1 MTHPIPSARPS
12 GRRTTVLLL
21 AAVFLGAAGCAQI
34 QPRGQAAEDPEA
46 KFDLKEVLTVGDV
59 TDVANA
65 APLQVSGV
73 GLVKGLDGTGGAAPP
88 SEFRGL
94 LEQQLL
100 KQGVRD
106 VKRELESPENAMV
119 LLTAVIPPGAR
130 KGDPLDIQVT
140 LPVGS
145 KVTSLRGGVLKECVL
160 RNYDTSH
167 NLDPAYQG
175 SNKLLPGHILA
186 KARGPLLV
194 GFGPEQDEGMRL
206 RQARIWDGGVSLIDR
221 PFYLELKDD
230 QKFARIANAV
240 AQRIN
245 MLFPDDA
252 HKQQE
257 VLRNRRLMM
266 LDEVA
271 GQLNDKFKVPTLGKG
286 ETARAVTKDVIYVQV
301 PYGYRLNAERY
312 LRVARLIPL
321 REAPEARGRYRRYLR
336 ALLLDPAHTV
346 TAALRLEALGR
357 ESIPTLKEGLQ
368 SQHTLVRFAAAE
380 SLAYLDSGAGA
391 DELARLAE
399 QYEALRAYCLM
410 AMASMDAGVSYLRL
424 SELLASPDVTVRY
437 GAFRTLRL
445 FPADEQPAAVLGEML
460 GESFWLHKV
469 APKSSPLVHACTSQ
483 RAEVVLFGE
492 PARLRPP
499 FKMLA
504 GSEFTITAEPGDDR
518 CTVSRFVLSPPSM
531 ARRQCSLRLEDVLR
545 TIAELG
551 GQYPDVVD
559 LLRQVEYRHCLTAP
573 VRFDAVP
580 VIVPVEVLAEEGKT
594 PKLLRPEEDA
604 VADRRRDETPRTESE
619 VRPVTHSVTAGPGTR
634 D

>member
-1 MTHPIPSARPS
+1 MSHPIPSARPS
-12 GRRTTVLLL
+12 GRTAAGWLL
-21 AAVFLGAAGCAQI
+21 AAVLLGAAGCAQI
-34 QPRGQAAEDPEA
+34 QPRGQVAEDPDA

-65 APLQVSGV
+65 SPLQVSGV
-73 GLVKGLDGTGGAAPP
+73 GLVVGLDGTGGSAPP
-88 SEFRGL
+88 SEFRTL

-106 VKRELESPENAMV
+106 VKRVLESPENAMV
-119 LLTAVIPPGAR
+119 LVTAIIPPGAR
-130 KGDPLDIQVT
+130 KGDPLDLQVT
-140 LPVGS
+140 LPAGS

-175 SNKLLPGHILA
+175 SNKLLPGHVLA

-194 GFGPEQDEGMRL
+194 GFGPEQDETVRL

-245 MLFPDDA
+245 LLFPDDA
-252 HKQQE
+252 RKQQE
-257 VLRNRRLMM
+257 VLRHSRLMV
-266 LDEVA
+266 LDDVT
-271 GQLNDKFKVPTLGKG
+271 GQLNEKFKVPTLGKG
-286 ETARAVTKDVIYVQV
+286 ETAKAVTKDVIYIQV
-301 PYGYRLNAERY
+301 PYGYRLNPERY
-312 LRVARLIPL
+312 LQVARLIPL

-336 ALLLDPAHTV
+336 AMLLDPAHTI

-368 SQHTLVRFAAAE
+368 SPQTLVRFAAAE
-380 SLAYLDSGAGA
+380 GLAYLDNGAGA

-399 QYEALRAYCLM
+399 QYDALRAYCLM
-410 AMASMDAGVSYLRL
+410 AMASMDAGVCYLRL

-437 GAFRTLRL
+437 GAFRALRL
-445 FPADEQPAAVLGEML
+445 YPGDEQPADVRGELL

-469 APKSSPLVHACTSQ
+469 AAKSSPLVHACTSQ

-492 PARLRPP
+492 TARLRPP

-504 GSEFTITAEPGDDR
+504 GSEFTVTAEHDDDR

-531 ARRQCSLRLEDVLR
+531 ERRQCSLRLEDVLR
-545 TIAELG
+545 TMAELG

-559 LLRQVEYRHCLTAP
+559 LLRQFEYRRCLNAP
-573 VRFDAVP
+573 VRFDAAPVAVP
-580 VIVPVEVLAEEGKT
+580 VTELADEGKT
-594 PKLLRPEEDA
+594 PRLLRPEEDA
-604 VADRRRDETPRTESE
+604 LADRRRDEAPRAGPEA
-619 VRPVTHSVTAGPGTR
+619 RPAVHTVAGPGTR

>member
-1 MTHPIPSARPS
+1 MTHPIPSAPS
-12 GRRTTVLLL
+12 ARRAAGWLL
-21 AAVFLGAAGCAQI
+21 AAVLLGAAGCAQI
-34 QPRGQAAEDPEA
+34 QPRGQAAEDADA

-59 TDVANA
+59 TEVANA

-73 GLVKGLDGTGGAAPP
+73 GLVVGLDGTGGSAPP
-88 SEFRGL
+88 SEYRTL

-130 KGDPLDIQVT
+130 KGDPLDVQVT
-140 LPVGS
+140 LPTGS

-160 RNYDTSH
+160 RNYDTSR

-175 SNKLLPGHILA
+175 ANKLLPGHVLA

-194 GFGPEQDEGMRL
+194 GFGPEQDESVRM

-245 MLFPDDA
+245 LLFPDDA
-252 HKQQE
+252 RKQQE
-257 VLRNRRLMM
+257 VLRHRRLVV

-271 GQLNDKFKVPTLGKG
+271 GQLNDKFKAPALGKG
-286 ETARAVTKDVIYVQV
+286 ETARAVTKDMIYVQV
-301 PYGYRLNAERY
+301 PYAYRLNAERY

-336 ALLLDPAHTV
+336 ALLLDPEHTI

-368 SQHTLVRFAAAE
+368 SPHTLVRFAAAE
-380 SLAYLDSGAGA
+380 ALAYLDSGAGA
-391 DELARLAE
+391 DELARLAQ

-410 AMASMDAGVSYLRL
+410 AMASMDAGVCYLRL

-437 GAFRTLRL
+437 GAFRALRL
-445 FPADEQPAAVLGEML
+445 FPADEQPDAVRGELL

-469 APKSSPLVHACTSQ
+469 APKSSPLVHACTGQ
-483 RAEVVLFGE
+483 RAEVVLFGD
-492 PARLRPP
+492 PARLLPP

-504 GSEFTITAEPGDDR
+504 GSEFTVTAERGDDR
-518 CTVSRFVLSPPSM
+518 CTVSRFVLSPPSV
-531 ARRQCSLRLEDVLR
+531 ARRQCSLRVEDVLR
-545 TIAELG
+545 TVAELG

-559 LLRQVEYRHCLTAP
+559 LLRQVEGRHCLTAP

-580 VIVPVEVLAEEGKT
+580 VVVPAEVLAEEGKT
-594 PKLLRPEEDA
+594 PRLLRPEEDA
-604 VADRRRDETPRTESE
+604 LADRRRDEAPRADAE
-619 VRPVTHSVTAGPGTR
+619 VRPAGAREQGTANR
-634 D
+634 E